1 MVITK
6 NQWGSS
12 KLKKVIATEAA
23 QDLIKQLQEQHGQL
37 VFIHSEGC
45 CDGTSPICM
54 TAGDFYLSS
63 RDEQIGVVLGV
74 PYYMHNS
81 NSSYW
86 QHLQIVIDVIDGI
99 GNSFSLESA
108 ENKSFVIRAKQLNN
122 L

>member
-1 MVITK
+1 M
-6 NQWGSS
+6 
-12 KLKKVIATEAA
+12 KKVIATETA
-23 QDLIKQLQEQHGQL
+23 QTVIKQLQEQHGKL

-54 TAGDFYLSS
+54 PASDFYLGS
-63 RDEQIGVVLGV
+63 RDEQIGKILDV
-74 PYYMHNS
+74 PYYMHTS

-108 ENKSFVIRAKQLNN
+108 KDKSFIIRAKKLDIQ
-122 L
+122 